1 MSTHKLNKAEFTER
15 VQRKNQYHL
24 AWSLPNLFGAYIK
37 WGLFAAFSYQSGIY
51 WPLSIKYL
59 FKLSI
64 YEYVE
69 SFHVNLHT
77 KMNYYKIKDAY
88 NG

>member
-37 WGLFAAFSYQSGIY
+37 WGLFAAFSYQSGIK
-51 WPLSIKYL
+51 WHL
-59 FKLSI
+59 FATFDQ
-64 YEYVE
+64 V
-69 SFHVNLHT
+69 SFQTVDL
-77 KMNYYKIKDAY
+77 
-88 NG
+88 